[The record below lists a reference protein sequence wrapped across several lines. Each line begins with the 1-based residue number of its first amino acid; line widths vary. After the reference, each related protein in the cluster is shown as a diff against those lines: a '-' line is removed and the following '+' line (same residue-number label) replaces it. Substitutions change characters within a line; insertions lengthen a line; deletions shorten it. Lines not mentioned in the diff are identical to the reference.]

1 MGPSIQITN
10 RLVLKVET
18 EAKAGEVLSMYLRNR
33 LVFDPV
39 EPTRP
44 ANFYTQDY
52 HAAMLRREYKA
63 YMSGTFLR
71 YYIYKASN
79 NSRIIGSVN
88 FNILTDTLSLY
99 RYAEIGYK
107 LDGLYHGRG
116 FAFEACMAGIKVM
129 VSDYG
134 IRRIDARI
142 LPGNTPSIKLAKRMG
157 FVPLSYEPK
166 SANIMGCCEDVVRYT
181 LDTSHIQ

>member
-1 MGPSIQITN
+1 MGPSIQITD

-18 EAKAGEVLSMYLRNR
+18 EARAGEVLSMYLRNR
-33 LVFDPV
+33 LIFDPF

-52 HAAMLRREYKA
+52 HAAILRREYKA
-63 YMSGTFLR
+63 YMSDTFLR

-79 NSRIIGSVN
+79 SSRIIGSVN
-88 FNILTDTLSLY
+88 FNILIEPLSKM

-116 FAFEACMAGIKVM
+116 LACEACMAGIRVM
-129 VSDYG
+129 ISDYG

-142 LPGNTPSIKLAKRMG
+142 HPSNTSSIKLAERMG

-166 SANIMGCCEDVVRYT
+166 SANIMGRYEDIVRYT